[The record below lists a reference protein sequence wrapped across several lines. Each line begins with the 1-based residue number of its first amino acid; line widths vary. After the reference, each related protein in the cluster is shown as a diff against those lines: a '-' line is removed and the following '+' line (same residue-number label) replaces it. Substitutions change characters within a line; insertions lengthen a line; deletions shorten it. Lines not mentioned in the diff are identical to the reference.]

1 MVELTPGSS
10 NLIGIDGQI
19 MGFKD
24 FEEKLVLS
32 DSVSISLHREESVL
46 TS

>member
-10 NLIGIDGQI
+10 NLIGINRQI

-24 FEEKLVLS
+24 FKEKLVLS
-32 DSVSISLHREESVL
+32 HGVSIGLHGEESVL